1 MGSVMRKMESVN
13 AGNRLTVWTVLDYG
27 APKIVV
33 PTAFVTGKLD
43 DVNVV
48 KNGPVKIVKKQFV
61 NPIIAITMESAT

>member
-27 APKIVV
+27 ATKIVV
-33 PTAFVTGKLD
+33 PTAFVTDKLD